1 LMSHD
6 IIIALIAN
14 TTTRA
19 GLKIRAE
26 LDTAPYPTGT
36 KVSDQDLAA
45 INLKRHKFHGD
56 WNYTLLPN
64 RR

>member
-1 LMSHD
+1 MSHD
-6 IIIALIAN
+6 IIIELIAN

-36 KVSDQDLAA
+36 KVSDEDLAA

-56 WNYTLLPN
+56 WNYALLPIG
-64 RR
+64 R